1 MTLSIII
8 PVYNTEAWLEK
19 CVLSCLGGDAE
30 IIIVNDGSTDG
41 SLALARKLA
50 AEHPDITVLTQE
62 NAGPGTARNA
72 GLMVAKGE
80 YIWFV
85 DSDDSLTEDS
95 AEWACATVKDHPCD
109 YISIS
114 ARNNGTGPLRNVLP
128 ENASPAEVFRS
139 LRWLDCDVMYI
150 WRKAFLLDKDLRFKE
165 GILFE
170 DSELIPR
177 ALYLAESC
185 HVSNRPSYNVLVREG
200 SITRSRNKKKSYDR
214 VAVAD
219 SLLSFRDSGV
229 PEDADR
235 RVFDQRICVM
245 VNRALLDMT
254 PFGRKEKREFN
265 TFLSGKKGLLEVF
278 RRSNIARYRFEHLLF
293 GLLGGNYV
301 AAFRLLNLFKGLKP

>member
-8 PVYNTEAWLEK
+8 PVYNTEAYLEK

-41 SLALARKLA
+41 SPAIARKLA
-50 AEHPDITVLTQE
+50 AEHPGITVLSQE
-62 NAGPGTARNA
+62 NAGLSAARNA
-72 GLMVAKGE
+72 GLRVAQGD
-80 YIWFV
+80 YVWFI
-85 DSDDSLTEDS
+85 DSDDSVTEGS

-109 YISIS
+109 YISVA

-139 LRWLDCDVMYI
+139 LKWLDCATMYI
-150 WRKAFLLDKDLRFKE
+150 WRRSFLQGKGLSFME
-165 GILFE
+165 GIFFE

-177 ALYLAESC
+177 ALFMAGSC
-185 HVSNRPSYNVLVREG
+185 HVSNRHSYNVLVREG
-200 SITRSRNKKKSYDR
+200 SITRSHNNKKSYDR
-214 VAVAD
+214 IAVAD

-229 PEDADR
+229 SEEADR
-235 RVFDQRICVM
+235 RVFEQRICVM

-254 PFGRKEKREFN
+254 PFGREEKREFN